1 MPKCRFCNH
10 NNSAG
15 IDRCLKCGAR
25 LEQAVPSASAGQES
39 RTGSEEPV
47 VQQPNDLE
55 GQLLSLL
62 KAGRKIEAIQL
73 YRQETG
79 SGLKEAKD
87 AVEAIATGQPI
98 ARRSDES
105 VENIG
110 VDLNGLERQVLA
122 LLQGQQTIRAIKLYR
137 EQAGVGLKQAKD
149 AVEALAAKYGISP
162 KGAGCAGMVLVMI
175 VVSTMI
181 GIGVWAS
188 RG

>member
-10 NNSAG
+10 NNPAG
-15 IDRCLKCGAR
+15 IDRCQNCGAW
-25 LEQAVPSASAGQES
+25 LEQAVPSASTGQEP
-39 RTGSEEPV
+39 RTGSEEPI
-47 VQQPNDLE
+47 VQQPDDLE

-62 KAGRKIEAIQL
+62 KAGRKIEAIKL

-79 SGLKEAKD
+79 SGLKDAKD
-87 AVEAIATGQPI
+87 AVEAIATGPI

-110 VDLNGLERQVLA
+110 VDPNGLEGQVLA
-122 LLQGQQTIRAIKLYR
+122 LLQGQQKIRAIKLYR
-137 EQAGVGLKQAKD
+137 EQTGVGLKQAKD

-175 VVSTMI
+175 VVSTI
-181 GIGVWAS
+181 IAGLWVLPG
-188 RG
+188 